1 LLLPD
6 EKRPGTDFASRRFI
20 IIRSP
25 VLKRGCS
32 PWQSRFFFA
41 CLARGCCD
49 SRANQPCLSPQRV
62 VAVCM
67 VAVEC
72 LAENVLDLISRAD
85 QALYLAKMSYRLQM
99 VAARQDDVSPAFM

>member
-1 LLLPD
+1 
-6 EKRPGTDFASRRFI
+6 
-20 IIRSP
+20 
-25 VLKRGCS
+25 
-32 PWQSRFFFA
+32 
-41 CLARGCCD
+41 
-49 SRANQPCLSPQRV
+49 
-62 VAVCM
+62 M